1 MPVMGKLA
9 SAIIWEEQPDRHI
22 IPWAISESV
31 HAWCISFVEVGVMRA
46 VSDSEQGFTR
56 FVISVSDATPV
67 TEIYRMD
74 ASEKLNREQSRLGI
88 AFRLAII

>member
-1 MPVMGKLA
+1 
-9 SAIIWEEQPDRHI
+9 
-22 IPWAISESV
+22 
-31 HAWCISFVEVGVMRA
+31 MRA
-46 VSDSEQGFTR
+46 VSDSEQDFTR